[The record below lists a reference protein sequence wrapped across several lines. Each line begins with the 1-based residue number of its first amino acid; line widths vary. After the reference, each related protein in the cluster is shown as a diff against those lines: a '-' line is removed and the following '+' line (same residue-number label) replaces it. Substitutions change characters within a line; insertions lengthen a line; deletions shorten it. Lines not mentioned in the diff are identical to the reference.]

1 MSIYL
6 ASASPRRHEILLQMG
21 VAHDILIVPAP
32 PGDDEPQLPGESPE
46 AYVLRTAHEKADRA
60 IQWITTAKLPQ
71 KPVLTADTTVSIEG
85 RVLGKPSSLDD
96 ARHMLECLSGKTHQV
111 QTVVTLTAGAR
122 REERISTTTVTFSPL
137 SSTEIQAYCTSTEP
151 WGKAGGYG
159 IQGKASMFIQ
169 RIAGSYSGVMGLPVF
184 ETAQLLKAHG
194 LLTDPVVVQE

>member
-1 MSIYL
+1 
-6 ASASPRRHEILLQMG
+6 
-21 VAHDILIVPAP
+21 
-32 PGDDEPQLPGESPE
+32 
-46 AYVLRTAHEKADRA
+46 
-60 IQWITTAKLPQ
+60 
-71 KPVLTADTTVSIEG
+71 
-85 RVLGKPSSLDD
+85 
-96 ARHMLECLSGKTHQV
+96 MLECLSGKTHQV

-137 SSTEIQAYCTSTEP
+137 SPSEIQAYCTSAEP

-194 LLTDPVVVQE
+194 LLTQPVAVQE